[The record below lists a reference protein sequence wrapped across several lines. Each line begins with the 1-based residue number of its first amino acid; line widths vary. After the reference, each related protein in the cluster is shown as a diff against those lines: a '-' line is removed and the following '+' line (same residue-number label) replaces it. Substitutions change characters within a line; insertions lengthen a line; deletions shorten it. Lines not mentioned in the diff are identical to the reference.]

1 MQLDLTSLNEE
12 LEDKNRQIAEL
23 ERKLKAAS
31 DLAAQTPYKSCKSI
45 KNTLDS
51 IDLIT
56 QVVYLF
62 LYPSGISHL

>member
-45 KNTLDS
+45 YSTGDSLD
-51 IDLIT
+51 LVT
-56 QVVYLF
+56 QVIY
-62 LYPSGISHL
+62 

>member
-31 DLAAQTPYKSCKSI
+31 DLAAQTPYKSCKSVYG
-45 KNTLDS
+45 TLTSLDPV
-51 IDLIT
+51 T
-56 QVVYLF
+56 R
-62 LYPSGISHL
+62 GMC

>member
-31 DLAAQTPYKSCKSI
+31 DLAAQTPYKSCKSDYD
-45 KNTLDS
+45 TL
-51 IDLIT
+51 T
-56 QVVYLF
+56 F
-62 LYPSGISHL
+62 LNPVTRVMC